1 MALMDRA
8 INSAYKGTGR
18 VAKTGDLRARLQERP
33 EAAVLPAVEPAECAA
48 FRPRSS
54 PTGPADLDMNFAAGV
69 LTLTGEW
76 SRDAVAFVLARS
88 APRNDVVGADFAY
101 TDEQSNRCATFLQA
115 TATDASPSTVRLF
128 SVPGVGEKAYATVV
142 LPPATGGTPPGATV
156 ALQALLGNVSFGL
169 SRQAP
174 AGTSAT
180 EGELAT
186 SLEPLVRLAKKLVA
200 ETAAGLAPV
209 PVPSPTGSVPLPTA
223 SVPVPAPQPTAPDT
237 PPASPMTPEPP
248 TTGQLALVAG

>member
-18 VAKTGDLRARLQERP
+18 VAKTGDLRTRLQERP
-33 EAAVLPAVEPAECAA
+33 EAAAPPAVEPAECGA

-88 APRNDVVGADFAY
+88 APRDDVVGADFAY
-101 TDEQSNRCATFLQA
+101 TDEQSRRCSTFLQA
-115 TATDASPSTVRLF
+115 DHPDASPSTVRLF
-128 SVPGVGEKAYATVV
+128 SVPAVGERAYATVV
-142 LPPATGGTPPGATV
+142 LPPATGGTPPAGATV

-174 AGTSAT
+174 AGAAASDD
-180 EGELAT
+180 ELAT
-186 SLEPLVRLAKKLVA
+186 VIAPLVRLARKLVVEA
-200 ETAAGLAPV
+200 AASVAPGSGPSAAGRGPHL
-209 PVPSPTGSVPLPTA
+209 T
-223 SVPVPAPQPTAPDT
+223 D
-237 PPASPMTPEPP
+237 
-248 TTGQLALVAG
+248 